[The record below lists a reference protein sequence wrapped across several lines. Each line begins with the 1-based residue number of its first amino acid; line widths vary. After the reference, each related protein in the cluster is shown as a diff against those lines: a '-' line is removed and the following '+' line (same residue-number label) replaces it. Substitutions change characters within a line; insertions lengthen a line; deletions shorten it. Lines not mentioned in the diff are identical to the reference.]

1 MRIGILT
8 FHYACNYGAML
19 QTYATQE
26 FLRSM
31 GHDVCVVDYRN
42 KAVEEGY
49 AAWNFK
55 KDLLKTLPRAF
66 SRAMRNSRFRHFM
79 KERLVLSKDSFD
91 SFDVLLF
98 GSDQIWNEII
108 TGGFDKIYWG
118 DFTTK
123 ARKVAWAASANVL
136 SFSDMEYAAKCLSGF
151 HAISVREDS
160 LKELVSGMTSVPVK
174 CVQDPTLMLG
184 EREWEAL
191 AGPVKDGGYVLAYP
205 MLCDELVIKTA
216 GAIAGAKGLRLV
228 ILSKNALYRPYKN
241 MVQWAGPEEFVSY
254 FAGASHVV
262 TSSFHGTA
270 FSIIFRKKFLSV
282 VEPGTRNLRVESLL
296 RKMGLENR
304 LSDGSDLSSIDLPL
318 DKDKIGMTL
327 DGLRREAVDFL
338 KASMS

>member
-55 KDLLKTLPRAF
+55 IDLLKTLPRAF

-79 KERLVLSKDSFD
+79 KECLVLSKDPFD

-98 GSDQIWNEII
+98 GSDQIWNEMI

-123 ARKVAWAASANVL
+123 ARKSLGLPAPTS
-136 SFSDMEYAAKCLSGF
+136 CLS
-151 HAISVREDS
+151 RTWN
-160 LKELVSGMTSVPVK
+160 MP
-174 CVQDPTLMLG
+174 
-184 EREWEAL
+184 R
-191 AGPVKDGGYVLAYP
+191 
-205 MLCDELVIKTA
+205 
-216 GAIAGAKGLRLV
+216 
-228 ILSKNALYRPYKN
+228 NAC
-241 MVQWAGPEEFVSY
+241 
-254 FAGASHVV
+254 
-262 TSSFHGTA
+262 
-270 FSIIFRKKFLSV
+270 
-282 VEPGTRNLRVESLL
+282 
-296 RKMGLENR
+296 
-304 LSDGSDLSSIDLPL
+304 L
-318 DKDKIGMTL
+318 DFM
-327 DGLRREAVDFL
+327 R
-338 KASMS
+338 

>member
-42 KAVEEGY
+42 KSVEEGY

-55 KDLLKTLPRAF
+55 IDLLKTLPRAF

-79 KERLVLSKDSFD
+79 KECLVLSKDPFD

-123 ARKVAWAASANVL
+123 ARKVAWAASA
-136 SFSDMEYAAKCLSGF
+136 
-151 HAISVREDS
+151 
-160 LKELVSGMTSVPVK
+160 
-174 CVQDPTLMLG
+174 
-184 EREWEAL
+184 
-191 AGPVKDGGYVLAYP
+191 
-205 MLCDELVIKTA
+205 
-216 GAIAGAKGLRLV
+216 
-228 ILSKNALYRPYKN
+228 
-241 MVQWAGPEEFVSY
+241 
-254 FAGASHVV
+254 
-262 TSSFHGTA
+262 
-270 FSIIFRKKFLSV
+270 
-282 VEPGTRNLRVESLL
+282 
-296 RKMGLENR
+296 
-304 LSDGSDLSSIDLPL
+304 
-318 DKDKIGMTL
+318 KIG
-327 DGLRREAVDFL
+327 RAHV
-338 KASMS
+338 